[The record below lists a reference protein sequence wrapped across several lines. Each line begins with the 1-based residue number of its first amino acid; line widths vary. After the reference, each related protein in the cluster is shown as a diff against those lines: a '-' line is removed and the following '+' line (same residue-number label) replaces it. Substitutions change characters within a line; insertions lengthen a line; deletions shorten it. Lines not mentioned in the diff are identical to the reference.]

1 LCPMLLQSSSDV
13 DLSGLLVKWWVLRIE
28 LFPSS
33 SDADLGGPLHP
44 RSGRWIL
51 VALSASSG
59 SQRRAVMAF
68 YELCQVIPL
77 CKFLGL
83 ITSQWIMLHTRMWV
97 PLTLIFYRF

>member
-1 LCPMLLQSSSDV
+1 LLQSSSDV
-13 DLSGLLVKWWVLRIE
+13 DLSGLLVEWWVLCID

-59 SQRRAVMAF
+59 FQCRATMAF

-97 PLTLIFYRF
+97 PPNTYLLPVLAN